1 MEILKSRTERGTA
14 DISDQIIYKNF
25 IINFSKN
32 YKNKI
37 SVFNKNSSDFI
48 GDFYNIITAKNY
60 INKFMS

>member
-1 MEILKSRTERGTA
+1 MEVLKSRTERGTA

-37 SVFNKNSSDFI
+37 SVFNRNSSIFI
-48 GDFYNIITAKNY
+48 GDFYNIISAKNY